1 MADARSNQARRWRH
15 GKAVRGWLRRRVRH
29 PDGVGR
35 RGHLARHALSS
46 AARGSKTAASVRIVG
61 GQREFA
67 TVKML
72 LAVCAVLA
80 FLPAGSWAKSSD
92 TTALAPPDRA
102 AASDLDAVE
111 DAIDQIDAALKAS
124 SLGDLEL
131 KDEQARVSAL
141 QTRIAADLAELTP
154 NLNATDSRL
163 AQLGS

>member
-1 MADARSNQARRWRH
+1 MGLIGQPLTVWGIEVGRRKRMADARSNQSRRWRH

-29 PDGVGR
+29 PDGVGG

-46 AARGSKTAASVRIVG
+46 AARGSKCVVSVRSVG

-72 LAVCAVLA
+72 LALCAVLA

-92 TTALAPPDRA
+92 STALPPPPAILAPGDRA

-111 DAIDQIDAALKAS
+111 D
-124 SLGDLEL
+124 
-131 KDEQARVSAL
+131 
-141 QTRIAADLAELTP
+141 T
-154 NLNATDSRL
+154 
-163 AQLGS
+163 